1 MSTKM
6 STKRD
11 LSTLVSNDSK
21 SSTDANSAKRIRTGG
36 LNTLKTD
43 KNASPANS
51 VISENESNTNPL
63 LDGLVIPWAYHDS
76 KSNVA
81 ILATSE
87 SETITR
93 VVYGHKNGR
102 VSVISW
108 GSIENV
114 KALIEDGLLSTASN
128 WELVPNP

>member
-1 MSTKM
+1 MSTKK

-11 LSTLVSNDSK
+11 FSTLVPNDSK

-43 KNASPANS
+43 KNTSPANS

-63 LDGLVIPWAYHDS
+63 LDGFVIPSDGTYHDS

-81 ILATSE
+81 KIATYE

-93 VVYGHKNGR
+93 VACDHK
-102 VSVISW
+102 
-108 GSIENV
+108 
-114 KALIEDGLLSTASN
+114 KAC
-128 WELVPNP
+128 